1 MAALAATL
9 NSPRASSRSMTSLL
23 WAALPYALVALALR
37 YVIARV
43 FFLPGQGLIDGPVIA
58 LSFLNT
64 SITLPMEVKET
75 ALRLFETQYANL
87 PLPPATAAYLFSYAE
102 FVLPIC
108 LMLGFATRLAA
119 FFLLLLV
126 ALLQFYVMPDA
137 WWTTHVYWTLILL
150 VLMSAG
156 PGAISLDGLIRHIYE
171 K

>member
-1 MAALAATL
+1 
-9 NSPRASSRSMTSLL
+9 MTSLL
-23 WAALPYALVALALR
+23 RAALPYALVALALR

-58 LSFLNT
+58 LNFLNT
-64 SITLPMEVKET
+64 SITLPMEIKDT
-75 ALRLFETQYANL
+75 TLRLFETQYANL
-87 PLPPATAAYLFSYAE
+87 PLPPATAAYLFGYAE

-119 FFLLLLV
+119 FLLLILV

-137 WWTTHVYWTLILL
+137 WWSTHVYWTLILL